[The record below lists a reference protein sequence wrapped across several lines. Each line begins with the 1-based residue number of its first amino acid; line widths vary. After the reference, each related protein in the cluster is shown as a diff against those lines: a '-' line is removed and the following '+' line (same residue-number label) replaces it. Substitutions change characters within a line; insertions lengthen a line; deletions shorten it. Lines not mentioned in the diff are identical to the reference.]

1 MLKKIL
7 GVAVVAIL
15 AGFASVSTV
24 RADTLTVD
32 DVLFTGTVTST
43 QATLTVQCTN
53 VSVCGSFFLGD
64 VTLKG
69 FTDTTAVAGPTIDG
83 GYTFKRGGQN
93 NDAVATGGG
102 CNGKDKGG
110 AVCWDAPTTLDQL
123 GTTTFT
129 FTSTLTGGA
138 TSGPL
143 HLQATAYNNSSGIGT
158 HGDKVF
164 AISSDLNGGVIT
176 TTPEPMSSSLLLLGI
191 GLLALPLGL
200 RKKFASV
207 A

>member
-1 MLKKIL
+1 MLKRIL
-7 GVAVVAIL
+7 AVAAVAVL

-43 QATLTVQCTN
+43 TATLTVQCTN
-53 VSVCGSFFLGD
+53 SSVCGNFFLGD

-69 FTDTTAVAGPTIDG
+69 FTFTSASAGPTIDG
-83 GYTFKRGGQN
+83 GYTFKLGGQN

-102 CNGKDKGG
+102 CNGKDTGG
-110 AVCWDAPTTLDQL
+110 AVCWDAPTTLDKL
-123 GTTTFT
+123 GTTLFT
-129 FTSTLTGGA
+129 FTATLTGGA

-143 HLQATAYNNSSGIGT
+143 HLQATAYNNDSGIGT

-164 AISSDLNGGVIT
+164 AISSDLNGGNI
-176 TTPEPMSSSLLLLGI
+176 TTPEPASSSLLLLGI

-200 RKKFASV
+200 RKKFAPV

>member
-1 MLKKIL
+1 MLKWIL

-32 DVLFTGTVTST
+32 DVLFTGTVTAT

-53 VSVCGSFFLGD
+53 SSVCGSFFLGD

-83 GYTFKRGGQN
+83 GYTFRNGGQN

-102 CNGKDKGG
+102 CDGKDTGG
-110 AVCWDAPTTLDQL
+110 AVCWDAPATLDQL
-123 GTTTFT
+123 GTTLFT
-129 FTSTLTGGA
+129 FTATLTGGA

-143 HLQATAYNNSSGIGT
+143 HVQATAYNNDSGIGT

-164 AISSDLNGGVIT
+164 AISSDLNGGTI
-176 TTPEPMSSSLLLLGI
+176 TTPEPTSSSLLLLGL

-200 RKKFASV
+200 RRKFASI